1 MQQLFAFIF
10 FNRIAGISK
19 TQSVSKTLSIVPQ
32 QYSLLLVG
40 IYFFFAKQNKEVQYI
55 FSSFKAREEV
65 GVIKRIKDI
74 HEKNFLFKL
83 HN

>member
-10 FNRIAGISK
+10 FNRIGISK
-19 TQSVSKTLSIVPQ
+19 TQSVSKTLSIVPPAVP
-32 QYSLLLVG
+32 SSFGWHLL
-40 IYFFFAKQNKEVQYI
+40 FFAKQNKEVQYI

>member
-19 TQSVSKTLSIVPQ
+19 TQSVSKTLSIVPPS
-32 QYSLLLVG
+32 SLAWHLL
-40 IYFFFAKQNKEVQYI
+40 FFAKQNKEVQYT

>member
-32 QYSLLLVG
+32 QYLLLLVG
-40 IYFFFAKQNKEVQYI
+40 IYFFLLSRTKKYSISFHLLKLERKLV
-55 FSSFKAREEV
+55 SSNE
-65 GVIKRIKDI
+65 
-74 HEKNFLFKL
+74 
-83 HN
+83 